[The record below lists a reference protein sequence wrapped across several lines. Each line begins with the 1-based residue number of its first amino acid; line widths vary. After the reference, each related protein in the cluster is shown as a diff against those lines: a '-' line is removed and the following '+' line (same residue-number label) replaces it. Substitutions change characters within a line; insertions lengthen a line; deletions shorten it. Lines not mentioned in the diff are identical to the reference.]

1 MSDFLQI
8 FQPGLRHQQEQRDLE
23 KIYVVDEEAGGPG
36 SRTHDLES
44 GEVTIKIPRRPAAEA
59 DSSDEETS

>member
-23 KIYVVDEEAGGPG
+23 KIFVVDEEAGGPG
-36 SRTHDLES
+36 SKTHDLES
-44 GEVTIKIPRRPAAEA
+44 GEVTIKIPKRASAEP
-59 DSSDEETS
+59 SDETE

>member
-23 KIYVVDEEAGGPG
+23 KIFVVDEEAGGPG
-36 SRTHDLES
+36 SKTHDLES
-44 GEVTIKIPRRPAAEA
+44 GEVTIKIPKRAAAEPDEAA
-59 DSSDEETS
+59 DEAE

>member
-23 KIYVVDEEAGGPG
+23 KIFVVDEEAGGPG
-36 SRTHDLES
+36 TKTHDLES
-44 GEVTIKIPRRPAAEA
+44 GEVTIKIPKRTAAEPDDTA
-59 DSSDEETS
+59 EESE

>member
-8 FQPGLRHQQEQRDLE
+8 FQPGLRHQSEQRDLE

-36 SRTHDLES
+36 SKTHDLES
-44 GEVTIKIPRRPAAEA
+44 GEVTISIPKRPAPKPT
-59 DSSDEETS
+59 DESA

>member
-23 KIYVVDEEAGGPG
+23 KIFVVDEEAGGPG
-36 SRTHDLES
+36 SKTHDLES
-44 GEVTIKIPRRPAAEA
+44 GEVTIKISKRAAVEPDTA
-59 DSSDEETS
+59 SDESE